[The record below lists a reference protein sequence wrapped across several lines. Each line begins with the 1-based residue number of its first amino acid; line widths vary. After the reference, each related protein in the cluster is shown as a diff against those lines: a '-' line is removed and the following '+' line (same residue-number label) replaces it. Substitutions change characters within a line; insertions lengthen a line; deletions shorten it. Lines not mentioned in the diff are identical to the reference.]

1 MQHPPFLIV
10 LFLDHMS
17 DFWCFNLNSQRNEK
31 RQTFLPRDLEFFEI
45 LGNDTMIIADSFV
58 GCEDKKYNGLHTNHL
73 LIFIQVH
80 SLKSANFL

>member
-1 MQHPPFLIV
+1 MSVFLLSVLDATSPFLIV

-58 GCEDKKYNGLHTNHL
+58 GCEDKKYYGLHTNHP
-73 LIFIQVH
+73 
-80 SLKSANFL
+80 